1 MSKTPTIVHFD
12 IPADDL
18 QRAKKFYEGL
28 FKWKIEML
36 PGPIPYY
43 LIETTDLNGE
53 KAVGGG
59 MAKRDKSEQK
69 ITNFI
74 GVDSID
80 EYLGK
85 VEQLGG
91 KIIESRHV
99 VPEWGYLAVCLDT
112 ENNVFGLWEED
123 RKAK

>member
-1 MSKTPTIVHFD
+1 MV
-12 IPADDL
+12 
-18 QRAKKFYEGL
+18 
-28 FKWKIEML
+28 
-36 PGPIPYY
+36 PGPVLYY

-59 MAKRDKSEQK
+59 MAKRDRSEQN

-80 EYLGK
+80 EYINK
-85 VEQLGG
+85 IEQLGG
-91 KIIESRHV
+91 KIIESKHV
-99 VPEWGYLAVCLDT
+99 VSGWGYLAVCLDT
-112 ENNVFGLWEED
+112 ENNVFGLWEEN